1 MKADSF
7 YSFGLDG
14 ILEVPFMASCRVTAL
29 EMYHSTH
36 FAERRS
42 QGGWGE
48 HGHDE
53 STAQNTGPR
62 MLARVVPPTQVQ
74 LIFWKQ

>member
-42 QGGWGE
+42 QGAGE
-48 HGHDE
+48 NTGM
-53 STAQNTGPR
+53 TNRQLQNTGPR